1 LNGDVPL
8 CGNNKYV
15 EEDLRYLE
23 CDEKENEMTE
33 DGGQEKG
40 LRDRVDSLR
49 PSCVELQCLH
59 LSNGMVVFVIDLN
72 LFLT

>member
-1 LNGDVPL
+1 
-8 CGNNKYV
+8 
-15 EEDLRYLE
+15 
-23 CDEKENEMTE
+23 MTE